1 MIRRL
6 FRRKHGNPK
15 VPDKIIAAAIAQRG
29 FQRVHGKPYFLLGD
43 AVFGLTNDGLYS
55 FEHEVVLTISKEANL
70 FLTAHIMSLPAVSV
84 H

>member
-6 FRRKHGNPK
+6 FRRKQKPMVSNDL
-15 VPDKIIAAAIAQRG
+15 VASAIAQG
-29 FQRVHGKPYFLLGD
+29 LLQRVHDKPYFLLGG
-43 AVFGLTNDGLYS
+43 AAFGLTNDGLYS
-55 FEHEVVLTISKEANL
+55 FEYEVVLTISKEANL

>member
-6 FRRKHGNPK
+6 FRRKQNPT
-15 VPDKIIAAAIAQRG
+15 VPDRIIASAIAQRG

-55 FEHEVVLTISKEANL
+55 FEHEAVLTISKEANL